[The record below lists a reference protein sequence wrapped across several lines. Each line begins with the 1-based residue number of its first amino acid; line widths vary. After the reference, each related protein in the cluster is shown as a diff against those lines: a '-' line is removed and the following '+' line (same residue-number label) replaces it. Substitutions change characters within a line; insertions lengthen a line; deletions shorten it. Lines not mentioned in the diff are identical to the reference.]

1 MLHSNFKTIISLK
14 TILDIKGSLK
24 MRLSERFFRQIY
36 DKLSVIE
43 RETSSFKVSLMVSLR
58 KLLLISSQKS
68 LTNSQV
74 LLSMKLY
81 GSKKVS

>member
-1 MLHSNFKTIISLK
+1 
-14 TILDIKGSLK
+14 
-24 MRLSERFFRQIY
+24 MRFSERFFRQIY

-43 RETSSFKVSLMVSLR
+43 RETSSFKVSLMISLR

>member
-1 MLHSNFKTIISLK
+1 
-14 TILDIKGSLK
+14 
-24 MRLSERFFRQIY
+24 MRFSERFFRQIY

-58 KLLLISSQKS
+58 KLLVISSQKS

-81 GSKKVS
+81 GSEKS

>member
-1 MLHSNFKTIISLK
+1 
-14 TILDIKGSLK
+14 
-24 MRLSERFFRQIY
+24 MRFSERFFRQIY

-43 RETSSFKVSLMVSLR
+43 CETSSFKVSLMVS
-58 KLLLISSQKS
+58 LLLISSQKS